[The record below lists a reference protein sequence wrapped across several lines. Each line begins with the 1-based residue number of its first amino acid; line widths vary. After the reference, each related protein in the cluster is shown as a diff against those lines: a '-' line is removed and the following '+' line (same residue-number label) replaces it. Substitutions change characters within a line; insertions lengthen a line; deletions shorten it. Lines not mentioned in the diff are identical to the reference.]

1 MNSFKDETSMAGA
14 WSLAWRM
21 RCCPPDMALTGEL
34 TVELQRHLEICP
46 FCRLERE
53 APLPEIRL
61 DYSADL
67 TTEKRLPRVGE
78 LWSVTN
84 NLEGWGP
91 KYRYYNSP
99 VVLVTAIV
107 DRHAVNVVQTF
118 GDCSLAG
125 PDDVLLDNDII
136 GFAEPW
142 NRYTLSI
149 KDLDIFLGD
158 VSAGC
163 ITRLLEVSANESTAP
178 APGSLLWFFRQ
189 MEVETSW
196 FFAGQSIAGLLDA
209 EKPSFVSSLLY
220 ADTDTLFAD
229 LKTLSVTIP
238 DVCRSRNLPEH
249 ILAGTMPADDLL
261 PLAAADIEPRT
272 ITILLFTAEQ
282 GRVRRVKVVSGHVTL
297 QYEQD
302 SLLRVSGLCEACP
315 CRDCEWLFRWKSS
328 GVFVEPLPGQYGVE
342 DGVFWAVF
350 PTDALVDPDQGELIV
365 RIIVH
370 Q

>member
-1 MNSFKDETSMAGA
+1 MNSFKDETRMAEA

-21 RCCPPDMALTGEL
+21 RCCPPDAALTGEL
-34 TVELQRHLEICP
+34 IVEFQRHLEICP
-46 FCRLERE
+46 FCRLERA
-53 APLPEIRL
+53 APLPEIRI
-61 DYSADL
+61 DFSADL
-67 TTEKRLPRVGE
+67 AAGKRLPRAGE

-91 KYRYYNSP
+91 KYRYYTSP

-107 DRHAVNVVQTF
+107 ERHAVNVVQTF

-125 PDDVLLDNDII
+125 PDDVFLDNDII

-142 NRYTLSI
+142 NRYTLNI
-149 KDLDIFLGD
+149 KDLDTFLGA
-158 VSAGC
+158 VSAGFL
-163 ITRLLEVSANESTAP
+163 TRLQETSANESTAP

-189 MEVETSW
+189 MEVETGW

-209 EKPSFVSSLLY
+209 EKPFFVSSLLS
-220 ADTDTLFAD
+220 ADTETLVAD
-229 LKTLSVTIP
+229 LKNLSVTIP
-238 DVCRSRNLPEH
+238 DDRGSNLPEQ
-249 ILAGTMPADDLL
+249 ILAGTMPSDDLL

-272 ITILLFTAEQ
+272 ITILLFTVEQ
-282 GRVRRVKVVSGHVTL
+282 GRVRRVKAVSGHVTL

-315 CRDCEWLFRWKSS
+315 CRDCEWMFRFKSN
-328 GVFVEPLPGQYGVE
+328 GALVEPLPGQYGVE

-365 RIIVH
+365 RIIVY